1 MKAPAFWWREPGLA
15 AAALA
20 PAAAIWGLAAA
31 RRMAKGGERGPVPVL
46 CVGNVTV
53 GGSGKTPTCLKLAS
67 LLRAAGWRPA
77 FLTRGYGGS
86 LAGPVR
92 VDPLRHGSR
101 EVGDEALLLARAAPT
116 IVARERPAGAALAVS
131 LEADLVVMDDGLQ
144 NPSLHKDLAI
154 AVFDGAVGTGNG
166 RVLPAGP
173 LRAPL
178 DAQWPLIDAV
188 LVIGPGE
195 PGERIAAEARSRR
208 RPVLRAGLAPAR
220 ESAAGLAGR
229 RILAFAGIGRPEK
242 FFATCRALG
251 LDVAAERSFPD
262 HHPYGAGEMS
272 ALLDEAEASGLVP
285 LTTEKDAVRLEP
297 LRESEPRLSRV
308 RTLPVEIVFE
318 QEEAVAALLRE
329 RLSVPSFR
337 HGPQARAP

>member
-20 PAAAIWGLAAA
+20 PAAAIWGMAAA
-31 RRMAKGGERGPVPVL
+31 RRMAKSGESTPVPIL

-53 GGSGKTPTCLKLAS
+53 GGSGKTPTCLKLAA
-67 LLRAAGWRPA
+67 LLRREGFRPA

-86 LAGPVR
+86 LAGPIR
-92 VDPLRHGSR
+92 VDPLRHGSG

-116 IVARERPAGAALAVS
+116 VVARERPAGAALAAA
-131 LEADLVVMDDGLQ
+131 LGADLVVMDDGLQ
-144 NPSLHKDLAI
+144 NPSLRKDLAI
-154 AVFDGAVGTGNG
+154 AVFDGAVGIGNG

-178 DAQWPLIDAV
+178 DAQWPRIDAV

-208 RPVLRAGLAPAR
+208 LPVLRAGLVPAR
-220 ESAAGLAGR
+220 DAALAGH

-242 FFATCRALG
+242 FFATCRTLG

-262 HHPYGAGEMS
+262 HHPYRADEVK
-272 ALLDEAEASGLVP
+272 ALLDEADRSGLLP
-285 LTTEKDAVRLEP
+285 LTTEKDAVRLATLGEA
-297 LRESEPRLSRV
+297 EPRLSRV
-308 RTLPVEIVFE
+308 RTLPVEVAFE
-318 QEEAVAALLRE
+318 DEEAVAALLRE